1 MEESTKQQLKGL
13 FWGGG
18 LILVIAIFW
27 VLLKYNQL
35 FFYQVESYQKAV
47 IFTLGEAKD
56 EALSEGL
63 HLKWPWPIERVEIVD
78 TEIDRKIQIGFKLSD
93 KENST
98 KVHLDEEASILTSGA
113 NIVDIEAE
121 INYHISDLRQFVI
134 EMDEPEEAIRDA
146 SEAVL
151 NRIIGLNSIQD
162 ILTEKKAEIA
172 SVIKS
177 ELQKVLDSYEI
188 GIQVDRVQF
197 IKVLNPIQVRE
208 AFESV
213 ESAKQDSAISVERAK
228 GYRNQEL
235 PKARGDAQALIQDAE
250 AFAISRVN
258 QAQGETAEFKAY
270 LRRGKA
276 NRVTRQR
283 LYLETMEEVLPKV
296 KKVIM
301 DDKSNTIPLLNLQGG
316 LKWKSFFYY

>member
-1 MEESTKQQLKGL
+1 MEDSTQQHLKSL
-13 FWGGG
+13 IWGGG
-18 LILVIAIFW
+18 VIVSIALIW

-35 FFYQVESYQKAV
+35 FLYQVESYQKAV

-78 TEIDRKIQIGFKLSD
+78 TEIDRKIQIGFTLSD
-93 KENST
+93 KENSA
-98 KVHLDEEASILTSGA
+98 KVHIDEEASILTSGA

-121 INYHISDLRQFVI
+121 INYHISDIRRFVI

-172 SVIKS
+172 NVIKI
-177 ELQKVLDSYEI
+177 EIQAIVDSYEI
-188 GIQVDRVQF
+188 GIQIDRVQF

-213 ESAKQDSAISVERAK
+213 ESAKQDSAILVEKAK
-228 GYRNQEL
+228 GYRNLEL
-235 PKARGDAQALIQDAE
+235 PKARGDAQALLQE
-250 AFAISRVN
+250 AQAYAVSRIN
-258 QAQGETAEFKAY
+258 QAEGETAEFKSY
-270 LRRGKA
+270 LRRGKV
-276 NRVTRQR
+276 NQVTRQR
-283 LYLETMEEVLPKV
+283 LYLETMEEVLPKI
-296 KKVIM
+296 KKIIM
-301 DDKSNTIPLLNLQGG
+301 DDKSKTIPLLNLQEG
-316 LKWKSFFYY
+316 LK

>member
-1 MEESTKQQLKGL
+1 MMEDSTQQHLKSL
-13 FWGGG
+13 IWGGG
-18 LILVIAIFW
+18 VIVSIALIW

-35 FFYQVESYQKAV
+35 FLYQVESYQKAV

-78 TEIDRKIQIGFKLSD
+78 TEIDRKIQIGFTLSD
-93 KENST
+93 KENSA
-98 KVHLDEEASILTSGA
+98 KVHIDEEASILTSGA

-121 INYHISDLRQFVI
+121 INYHISDIRRFVI

-172 SVIKS
+172 NVIKI
-177 ELQKVLDSYEI
+177 EIQAIVDSYEI
-188 GIQVDRVQF
+188 GIQIDRVQF

-213 ESAKQDSAISVERAK
+213 ESAKQDSAILVEKAK
-228 GYRNQEL
+228 GYRNLEL
-235 PKARGDAQALIQDAE
+235 PKARGDAQALLQE
-250 AFAISRVN
+250 AQAYAVSRIN
-258 QAQGETAEFKAY
+258 QAEGETAEFKSY
-270 LRRGKA
+270 LRRGKV
-276 NRVTRQR
+276 NQVTRQR
-283 LYLETMEEVLPKV
+283 LYLETMEEVLPKI
-296 KKVIM
+296 KKIIM
-301 DDKSNTIPLLNLQGG
+301 DDKSKTIPLLNLQEG
-316 LKWKSFFYY
+316 LK